1 MGFIKTPIT
10 PLALILTSFFLSQI
24 ASAAERSKWT
34 NNNYNSSHY
43 YQPDQ
48 RNQYSPITI
57 DIIDE
62 QGRRYS
68 KHQPNNQ
75 YKTHRAYLEA
85 KKGQR
90 YKLRVRNRTNKRIAV
105 VIAVDGRNIISG
117 KKSNLRNNERMYV
130 LGPYKSATYKGWRT
144 GQNKIN
150 RFYFTSAGDSYAGAW
165 GDHSAMG
172 VIAAAVYEEMPQY
185 PQHHSKRSN
194 KSNSMAAP
202 QAKRSSPAT
211 EAGTGY
217 GREEYSASVHVE
229 FRPQSAVAG
238 KYFYKYE
245 WRETLCTHGV
255 IQCSPPPIH
264 YRPHNRFWPSDQGQ
278 GTYAAPP
285 PRYNWK

>member
-1 MGFIKTPIT
+1 MSSTKALIRSAT
-10 PLALILTSFFLSQI
+10 LILTSLLLTHAI
-24 ASAAERSKWT
+24 AADRSKWT
-34 NNNYNSSHY
+34 SHNYNNNSY
-43 YQPDQ
+43 YQPNHD
-48 RNQYSPITI
+48 QYSPISI

-68 KHQPNNQ
+68 KHQQNNRH
-75 YKTHRAYLEA
+75 KTYRAYLEA

-90 YKLRVRNRTNKRIAV
+90 YKLRVSNRTNKRIAV

-172 VIAAAVYEEMPQY
+172 VIAAAVYEEKHQY
-185 PQHHSKRSN
+185 PQYHSKRPH
-194 KSNSMAAP
+194 KSNSMAP
-202 QAKRSSPAT
+202 QAKRSSPAA

-217 GREEYSASVHVE
+217 GREEYSASVRVK
-229 FRPQSAVAG
+229 FRPKSATAW

-255 IQCSPPPIH
+255 IQCSPPAYYQPE
-264 YRPHNRFWPSDQGQ
+264 NRFWPYDQLGQ
-278 GTYAAPP
+278 EAYAPPP
-285 PRYNWK
+285 PRYYNWK